1 MAKYFLEI
9 KVNKLFN
16 TKDFS
21 PWKTIHLY
29 VQTTVYTVFK
39 TTTSNVIK
47 CLSFTFIH
55 DSSSRF

>member
-9 KVNKLFN
+9 KVNKLCN

-29 VQTTVYTVFK
+29 VQTTVHGSQNNYISVELQ
-39 TTTSNVIK
+39 VM
-47 CLSFTFIH
+47 
-55 DSSSRF
+55 